1 MFYILQLKA
10 ETRKCM
16 SLAKQFATS
25 VMKDSRLLVSQK
37 LFAEKEIGQDPHY
50 VKVRVL
56 FLKSV
61 ILLVF

>member
-1 MFYILQLKA
+1 
-10 ETRKCM
+10 M